1 MEPTNQ
7 HNGISFQENTESVTD
22 AVILDETSTPIENRD
37 ISHIEPTET
46 DGITI
51 NRTKKGISPF
61 VPIVRTPTY
70 SAHSGT
76 LSGYSVEIEDAE
88 ADTGYRCVGTVS
100 PSYLLLTNERVR
112 ALALE
117 IAERSRMAYKESRIF
132 WDGSRF
138 LHVVDFLGEKEE
150 VVDGDEVG
158 LSLVT
163 RSSYD
168 KSWRFEMALM
178 GKRFLCDNGVI
189 SGEFFAR
196 IGFRHRENADQ
207 TSDWKYAVH
216 EAMSVIQE
224 APSNLTR
231 FVEGLRILKSIAMS
245 DRHLR
250 NIWCLYPGIGDAI
263 KGQIMSRYVAAEEPT
278 LYGFFNAGTNVFWHR
293 EKMTA
298 SDFNNNNVFST
309 EMLRYAYDHL
319 N

>member
-1 MEPTNQ
+1 MENRNHNAEITLSTNP
-7 HNGISFQENTESVTD
+7 ESVVD
-22 AVILDETSTPIENRD
+22 VLILDESSTPIRNQD
-37 ISHIEPTET
+37 VSHIDPTET

-51 NRTKKGISPF
+51 NRTQKGISPF
-61 VPIVRTPTY
+61 VPIVKTPTY

-76 LSGYSVEIEDAE
+76 LSGYSVEIEDPDRE
-88 ADTGYRCVGTVS
+88 TGYRCVGTVS
-100 PSYLLLTNERVR
+100 PSYLLLTNEEVR
-112 ALALE
+112 SLALE
-117 IAERSRMAYKESRIF
+117 VATRSKMAFKESRIF

-150 VVDGDEVG
+150 VVGGDEVG

-250 NIWCLYPGIGDAI
+250 NIWSLYPGIGDAI
-263 KGQIMSRYVAAEEPT
+263 KGQIVSRYVEAEEPT

-293 EKMTA
+293 QRMTA
-298 SDFNNNNVFST
+298 SDFNNNDLFST
-309 EMLRYAYDHL
+309 EMLRYAFDHL